1 MSNND
6 GGSGWSSA
14 DCAEEIAERRAGG
27 FDLEK
32 SLGRTPPAPP
42 LPDEFKKL
50 TILRF
55 DDEDATGIA
64 PVELTPTS
72 VRDLFAKMFHGGASS
87 REVLHNWFRTETD
100 CPDGNH
106 FEVGMRH
113 QHDNSKMIIFEAD
126 FREAKFVVDSIPIP
140 PRINF
145 VLSAP
150 HIM

>member
-6 GGSGWSSA
+6 GGSGCSLADSA
-14 DCAEEIAERRAGG
+14 EQIAERRAGG
-27 FDLEK
+27 FNLDEY
-32 SLGRTPPAPP
+32 LGRTPILPP
-42 LPDEFKKL
+42 LPDEFKKI

-55 DDEDATGIA
+55 ADDDTTDIA
-64 PVELTPTS
+64 PIGLTPTS
-72 VRDLFAKMFHGGASS
+72 VRDLFAKMFHGGSSS
-87 REVLHNWFRTETD
+87 RQVLHDWFREQTD

-113 QHDNSKMIIFEAD
+113 QHDDSKMIIFEAD

-140 PRINF
+140 PRIDY

-150 HIM
+150 ITV